1 MKKYV
6 IAFAVVSLLM
16 ALLYFAGIITAAM
29 WGGCELICLAVLFLF
44 SRVLSDGSAIIAA
57 TFFTAMSVLVWTQ
70 LPERYESFGSQ
81 IFATLVYAVILV
93 VVIIL
98 FVGLIMEAVRWYK
111 EIKNGL
117 W

>member
-44 SRVLSDGSAIIAA
+44 SRVLSDGSAIVADFCHPCIR
-57 TFFTAMSVLVWTQ
+57 
-70 LPERYESFGSQ
+70 RYTCGCYHL
-81 IFATLVYAVILV
+81 IRRLDYGGGKV
-93 VVIIL
+93 V
-98 FVGLIMEAVRWYK
+98 
-111 EIKNGL
+111 
-117 W
+117 